1 MRVGEYKVS
10 YTKGITKN
18 LARAPAEWYP
28 ECAQLKV
35 TGSGTATPGPEFL
48 GRLPGSYKVTGKSF
62 SIAGFEF
69 HLY

>member
-1 MRVGEYKVS
+1 M
-10 YTKGITKN
+10 KN

-62 SIAGFEF
+62 PIARFEF
-69 HLY
+69 FFY